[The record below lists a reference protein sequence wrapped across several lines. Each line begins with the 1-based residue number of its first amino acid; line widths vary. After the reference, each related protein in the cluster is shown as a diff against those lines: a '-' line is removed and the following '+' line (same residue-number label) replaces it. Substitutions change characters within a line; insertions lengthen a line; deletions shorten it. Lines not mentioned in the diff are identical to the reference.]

1 MSTQCPEKDSRE
13 IKTTSS
19 FYKVTASIKNNNCAD
34 SFKSL
39 LKEQTAKTIKKPVF
53 YFSMTASIS
62 TTVID

>member
-19 FYKVTASIKNNNCAD
+19 FYKVTASIKNNCAD